1 MAALRLR
8 LAFDYPPPLLPSAR
22 FCWLLLPDE
31 QCRVVADLESII
43 RGRFGF
49 SRRTR
54 LHLFLDGGLL
64 PPNESVLLVRDND
77 SIRVRQEE
85 LPVDGPVASEDAG
98 GLLLMNRKGNR
109 HQSAERKSRK
119 RRKLAELSEGQTP
132 NSTEES
138 VCGITT
144 EHLGK
149 RKKAAE
155 DGAQKK
161 QGKKRKYKHSKK
173 WERIEA
179 CSESPTLQRH
189 SLATTCTVPALGSRD
204 WERVVPRSESPTL
217 QRHPPATTCTASTS
231 DRFSAGEPDHHAP
244 ATNGF
249 LSVPG
254 LAGKGQ
260 NCRSSEQTRSMLAA
274 AETSSSTDT
283 HSSDSDTPMGSR
295 EALPS
300 PASITA
306 LPASSSSAGSGDS
319 QPEKSG
325 EVETASGC
333 QTASPPAPPCHPG
346 RIGFGLGCGRG
357 RGRGGVTPPWVG
369 ARGWQQR
376 GPTRGRGRGTGGP
389 HNRCPRGRDTKPGEW
404 LDPSPAQHWTSE
416 SVPKVPQR
424 DYSKLPLLAAPPQV
438 GERIAFK
445 VLELSENYTP
455 ELSDYKEGRIVSY
468 DAETQQ
474 VELSVE
480 SESSE
485 SSKEPG
491 KFDLVYQSENG
502 EEVVEYAVTRETQL
516 TQSWSSLV
524 EPRLI
529 VPSAAETE
537 ALEMAC

>member
-22 FCWLLLPDE
+22 FCWLLLPAE

-85 LPVDGPVASEDAG
+85 LPADRPVAGEDAG
-98 GLLLMNRKGNR
+98 GLLLVNRKGSR
-109 HQSAERKSRK
+109 HRSAERKSRK

-144 EHLGK
+144 ERLGK

-161 QGKKRKYKHSKK
+161 HGKKRKYKRSSE

-189 SLATTCTVPALGSRD
+189 SPATTRIVPASGSRE
-204 WERVVPRSESPTL
+204 WEMVVARSESPTL
-217 QRHPPATTCTASTS
+217 QHHSPATTRTVSAS
-231 DRFSAGEPDHHAP
+231 DRFSAGELDHHVP
-244 ATNGF
+244 ATNGV

-260 NCRSSEQTRSMLAA
+260 NCRSLEQTSMPAA
-274 AETSSSTDT
+274 AETSSNTDT
-283 HSSDSDTPMGSR
+283 PSSDSDDPMGSR
-295 EALPS
+295 EAIPS

-306 LPASSSSAGSGDS
+306 LPASSSSAGSRDS
-319 QPEKSG
+319 RPEKPRG
-325 EVETASGC
+325 VETASGC
-333 QTASPPAPPCHPG
+333 QTAPPHHPG

-369 ARGWQQR
+369 AKGWQQR
-376 GPTRGRGRGTGGP
+376 GPTRGRGRGTGAP
-389 HNRCPRGRDTKPGEW
+389 HNHYPRGRDTKPGEW
-404 LDPSPAQHWTSE
+404 LEPAQHRTLE
-416 SVPKVPQR
+416 SVPKVPPR

-480 SESSE
+480 SETSG

-502 EEVVEYAVTRETQL
+502 EAVVEYAVTRESQL

-529 VPSAAETE
+529 VPFAAETE